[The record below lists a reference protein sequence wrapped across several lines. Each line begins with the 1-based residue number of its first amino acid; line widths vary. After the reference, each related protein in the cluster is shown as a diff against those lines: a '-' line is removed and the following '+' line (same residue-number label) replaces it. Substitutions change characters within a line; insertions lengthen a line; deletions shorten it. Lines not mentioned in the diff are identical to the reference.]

1 MELLNLVAK
10 NLRLLYWT
18 WYLGSKG
25 VRVGKNVIVKG
36 RPRILRFSGTIRI
49 GDNVTLRSRDYG
61 YHSSLYGPT
70 RIMTDTNE
78 NALIEIGDN
87 TRINGASIHATERIS
102 IGRNCLVAANVTI
115 LDNDGHGLLPC
126 ERVLVNPVSK
136 PVIIEDNV
144 WIGINAII
152 LKGVRIGKNSVVG
165 AGSVVT
171 RDIPPDCVAMGNPA
185 QVVKT
190 FEDKG
195 E

>member
-1 MELLNLVAK
+1 MELLSLVAK
-10 NLRLLYWT
+10 NLRVLYWT
-18 WYLGSKG
+18 WYLSAKG
-25 VRVGKNVIVKG
+25 VRVGKNLIVKG
-36 RPRILRFSGTIRI
+36 RPRIMRFSGSIRI
-49 GDNVTLRSRDYG
+49 GDNVTLRSCDYG

-70 RIMTDTNE
+70 RLMTDTSE

-115 LDNDGHGLLPC
+115 LDSDGHGLLPG
-126 ERVLVNPVSK
+126 ERTLVNPAPK

-152 LKGVRIGKNSVVG
+152 LKGVRIGQNSVIG

-171 RDIPPDCVAMGNPA
+171 RDVPPNCVVAGNPA
-185 QVVKT
+185 QVIRT
-190 FEDKG
+190 LDRS
-195 E
+195 